1 MADDD
6 LAILVD
12 RLGWTVEDDQ
22 RATYRPVAGGWFAR
36 VSRVKLPNRA
46 SERFHVA
53 LVSPNGLAQHTQF
66 AVMVGEARRVAE
78 GWVRGKADREVGNR

>member
-1 MADDD
+1 VADDD
-6 LAILVD
+6 LAVLVD
-12 RLGWTVEDDQ
+12 RLGWVVDDDL
-22 RATYRPVAGGWFAR
+22 RAVYRPAAGGWFAR

-53 LVSPNGLAQHTQF
+53 LVSPSGVAQHTQF

-78 GWVRGKADREVGNR
+78 GWVRGKQRS